1 MTSILASGAVGAM
14 TSLPGS
20 GAVSAR
26 TAFLALQV
34 GVS

>member
-14 TSLPGS
+14 TSPPGS